1 MVNEIVLKEASKE
14 IQGVQVLD
22 KASYI
27 FEHGKIYGISG
38 RNGSGKTM
46 LLRAISGL
54 IHLSYGHV
62 AIDGKIL
69 HKDIDY
75 PDSIGVLIENPQ
87 FWKQYTG
94 YEVLKLLASIKKTAD
109 VEDLKEALDRVGL
122 DWHDRRTIRKY
133 SLGMRQRLGI
143 AQAIMEKP
151 DIILLDEPTNAL
163 DKSGVDE
170 IHKII
175 NEESRRGALVIVAS
189 HDKEELEICDEVLVM
204 DRGRIK
210 ADGEV

>member
-1 MVNEIVLKEASKE
+1 
-14 IQGVQVLD
+14 
-22 KASYI
+22 
-27 FEHGKIYGISG
+27 
-38 RNGSGKTM
+38 M
-46 LLRAISGL
+46 LLRAISGW

-163 DKSGVDE
+163 DQSGVDE